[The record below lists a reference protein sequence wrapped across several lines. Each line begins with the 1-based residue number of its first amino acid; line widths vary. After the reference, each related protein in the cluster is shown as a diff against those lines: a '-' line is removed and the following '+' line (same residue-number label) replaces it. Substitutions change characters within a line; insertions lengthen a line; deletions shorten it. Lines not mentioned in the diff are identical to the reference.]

1 MAARP
6 RIINNANKNRKNQKK
21 SNNSNK
27 NKKKKEEMEFQ
38 SEEDLYRRIKFG
50 INIEAE
56 EEENDDAED
65 ITLDEIPKKKEPK
78 QKKPKKKS
86 KLKVLF
92 IIALVIGALVL
103 ISKLSFFSI
112 KDIETVGNNFL
123 PKERII
129 ELSEVNIGDNIFEV
143 GKLRTIDLL
152 EANPYIEEANID
164 KKLPSTFV
172 IKIVE
177 REPAFI
183 ITNGEVYAYIS
194 SQGYI
199 LEIVDSEPLRL
210 PTLVGLKEV
219 VETMKVGN
227 RLGQEDLQ
235 QLNKI
240 LNVYESAK
248 RYEVAELITSI
259 DVSNEDNFTLV
270 MEQEGK
276 KVYLGDCSDLNTR
289 MLELQVILRR
299 EQGHRGEVFLNVDL
313 NTQRAYF
320 REST

>member
-27 NKKKKEEMEFQ
+27 KKKEEMEFQ

-50 INIEAE
+50 INVETE
-56 EEENDDAED
+56 EEEKDDSPD

-86 KLKVLF
+86 KLKKLF
-92 IIALVIGALVL
+92 IIVLVIAALIL

-112 KDIETVGNNFL
+112 KNIETVGNNYL
-123 PKERII
+123 PKEKII
-129 ELSEVNIGDNIFEV
+129 EISEVNLGDNIFGV

-152 EANPYIEEANID
+152 EANPYIEEVNID
-164 KKLPSTFV
+164 KKLPSTLVF
-172 IKIVE
+172 KIVE

-183 ITNGEVYAYIS
+183 ITNGERYAYIS

-199 LEIVDSEPLRL
+199 LEIVDTDPLKL

-219 VETMKVGN
+219 IETMKVGS

-248 RYEVAELITSI
+248 RYEIADLITSI
-259 DVSNEDNFTLV
+259 DVSNDDNFTLV